1 MQFKCGD
8 MYYSTGGATTD
19 PQVWV
24 AWDEAALGTTDVS
37 PASASAYD
45 VFDSNDN
52 QWTLT
57 ETPWDSTNGSATVD
71 QANGGGAST
80 NLCTEQWKISN
91 TSAVCVKTKGGASR
105 PWTAVDDEDI
115 DFDYV
120 VYSITTMI
128 GDALV
133 AGDADKQF
141 TAISVDFA
149 TFQESETASA
159 TTLFPT
165 AMLFLSAVTFFASYF

>member
-1 MQFKCGD
+1 MAFKCGD
-8 MYYSTGGATTD
+8 MYYTSGGGTTD
-19 PQVWV
+19 PSVWV
-24 AWDEAALGTTDVS
+24 AWDEAALATTDVN

-45 VFDSNDN
+45 VIDTGDN

-57 ETPWDSTNGSATVD
+57 ETPWDSDPGSGTVD
-71 QANGGGAST
+71 QGASGAST

-105 PWTAVDDEDI
+105 PWTAANDEDI

-128 GDALV
+128 GDAGV
-133 AGDADKQF
+133 
-141 TAISVDFA
+141 T
-149 TFQESETASA
+149 
-159 TTLFPT
+159 
-165 AMLFLSAVTFFASYF
+165 AVTD